1 MAISATRS
9 LREEQVVTNFAR
21 NFSIHDRDACDRN
34 KFRSLSVQPTVKSS
48 QQKST
53 MNRCIFCVING
64 LMILIKPLGCSR
76 PMLQQNSF
84 HDLVHPNRENI
95 RKAGGT
101 GLNLTAADYVIQMD
115 HWWNPAAEDQA
126 IDVLTGSDNIAR

>member
-1 MAISATRS
+1 
-9 LREEQVVTNFAR
+9 
-21 NFSIHDRDACDRN
+21 
-34 KFRSLSVQPTVKSS
+34 
-48 QQKST
+48 
-53 MNRCIFCVING
+53 
-64 LMILIKPLGCSR
+64 
-76 PMLQQNSF
+76 MLQQNSF
-84 HDLVHPNRENI
+84 HDLVHANRENI